1 MNGANM
7 TLEQIRQSGLE
18 ALARELGP
26 VGMIRFLQQFETGS
40 GNYSLERHQW
50 LDQFDVETIVQQL
63 QQQNQHDQQ
72 ILTAT

>member
-7 TLEQIRQSGLE
+7 TLEQIRLSGLA

-50 LDQFDVETIVQQL
+50 LDQLDVETIVQQI
-63 QQQNQHDQQ
+63 QQSQHDQQ